1 MYKLQKIGRY
11 CRMRC
16 SDAHLSWANVGVG
29 WDLMLTAVEEALR
42 EKLDQELQRR
52 SVSDR
57 LMQEN

>member
-1 MYKLQKIGRY
+1 
-11 CRMRC
+11 MRC

-29 WDLMLTAVEEALR
+29 WDRMLTAVEEALR